1 METAPPCSHER
12 IAKNRNTLSRAFL
25 FRNSST
31 RVSRLLK
38 NLASL
43 NLSFKPNQTDSIQ
56 DWKLCSKSEKN
67 RYSPCKSSSTKWKK
81 ENEEKLRNEGGCGDL
96 RGKEWRSQQEL
107 VGLDKREPSLFRSGN
122 KERDGATYC
131 RPSAFPT
138 MPCHPSHCR
147 FSSYRWRETPIF
159 ARLDDTGRR
168 PPPDTISSSFLLFP
182 LPAGKGDKSILVSG
196 QICLQNRFLTRCI
209 VDGNSFRRISPS
221 CSPSTRNNLITYQ
234 NIYKSIY
241 SIYISI

>member
-1 METAPPCSHER
+1 MQILFYEMKERERGKIKKRRRMRRFKGKGMEEPAGIGRARQKGTKSISRWQQGER
-12 IAKNRNTLSRAFL
+12 RCNLLSTLCLSNNAVSPVSLPLFIVSVTRNT
-25 FRNSST
+25 
-31 RVSRLLK
+31 
-38 NLASL
+38 
-43 NLSFKPNQTDSIQ
+43 
-56 DWKLCSKSEKN
+56 
-67 RYSPCKSSSTKWKK
+67 
-81 ENEEKLRNEGGCGDL
+81 DL
-96 RGKEWRSQQEL
+96 R
-107 VGLDKREPSLFRSGN
+107 
-122 KERDGATYC
+122 
-131 RPSAFPT
+131 
-138 MPCHPSHCR
+138 
-147 FSSYRWRETPIF
+147 

-196 QICLQNRFLTRCI
+196 QICLQDRFLTRCI